1 MTSPR
6 RNDIIEF
13 LRTQISARTQ
23 RAEANLSNDA
33 DLTDL
38 GLKSIDVVLISG
50 EVEDHF
56 GIDVD
61 PIVMFEYRTI
71 HAVADR
77 LVEVSGAT

>member
-1 MTSPR
+1 MSLER
-6 RNDIIEF
+6 RSEIIEF
-13 LRTQISARTQ
+13 LRDQVARRT
-23 RAEANLSNDA
+23 RSTVEGINNDV

-50 EVEDHF
+50 EVEDRF

-77 LVEVSGAT
+77 LLEVIEAA